1 MRCQTYAGGVVECE
15 RSGLCVGPRC
25 SIPIGS
31 VTGPVTRA
39 PRLHAA
45 SRGVRAAASATR
57 DCRGVPH
64 VCFVFLSCYDICVSA
79 SVNAHA
85 RKIMSAMQHTRVHVV
100 RVRARRACSSTLL
113 WPRFVSRP
121 RLLRPRMVLV
131 IWARS
136 HMCVERDAQQ
146 YSSNARR
153 TARALPVLP
162 LHGRAIDSRLPLR
175 NWLRGL
181 RLFRPRPEAQGEKSV
196 RACVACL

>member
-1 MRCQTYAGGVVECE
+1 MSLRPVTARAAVRLLRPVLCVGETLRCQTYAGGVVECE
-15 RSGLCVGPRC
+15 RSGLCVGLRC

-85 RKIMSAMQHTRVHVV
+85 HKVLSAMLHTRVHDV
-100 RVRARRACSSTLL
+100 RVRARVVLTRQACCGH
-113 WPRFVSRP
+113 VSCP
-121 RLLRPRMVLV
+121 DQGCFGLEWCLSFGLA
-131 IWARS
+131 IT
-136 HMCVERDAQQ
+136 CV
-146 YSSNARR
+146 
-153 TARALPVLP
+153 
-162 LHGRAIDSRLPLR
+162 
-175 NWLRGL
+175 
-181 RLFRPRPEAQGEKSV
+181 
-196 RACVACL
+196 